1 MQWGT
6 SQEIESGRKW
16 GKKCKLQLP
25 ARSCLAKWVNGDE
38 AAAGSCWRKGA
49 STTQQEKKGHQIDVG
64 AWEKWEQN
72 VEKKYSLLF
81 CCRQNAMRTFDSDCK
96 SPTEEKAEEKRGKK
110 RRLGGQL
117 TLIMGHVGNTERRRV
132 GINRQERST
141 CCWKQEGKEKTKTKG
156 RALISEGGIGKE
168 GGEGKRRKENK
179 KWVWVSVGCTQ
190 RGD

>member
-1 MQWGT
+1 MQKLTIVVILTVDFRHSWKLWLEMMSKTVEKESELLVKQLTMLWTNARTSRTGQNNGKSLMQWGT

-49 STTQQEKKGHQIDVG
+49 STTQQEKKGYQIDVG

-81 CCRQNAMRTFDSDCK
+81 CCRQNGSGDEDIWF
-96 SPTEEKAEEKRGKK
+96 
-110 RRLGGQL
+110 RL
-117 TLIMGHVGNTERRRV
+117 
-132 GINRQERST
+132 
-141 CCWKQEGKEKTKTKG
+141 
-156 RALISEGGIGKE
+156 
-168 GGEGKRRKENK
+168 
-179 KWVWVSVGCTQ
+179 
-190 RGD
+190 